1 MLQPFFFTPRY
12 DMIECETNHM
22 KWMWNKSR
30 DRHIFMCFHDCSWF
44 FLRFDANIATYC
56 FDMSWVVVRPQWLL
70 LSSATSWPDTFS
82 RIAHEST
89 AIVTIWTIWFWTM
102 FWVRSQQVS
111 TGLISWSWWSWGA
124 WLIMIACLTWPW
136 WSTTCFYTGTGNLLI
151 SFVRCV
157 PTDETF
163 RQRPRDLDTYRCSF
177 LECLWQFNTII

>member
-70 LSSATSWPDTFS
+70 AFQRDLVARHFQQDRPWKHGYCDHLNHL
-82 RIAHEST
+82 ILDD
-89 AIVTIWTIWFWTM
+89 VLG
-102 FWVRSQQVS
+102 QVS

-136 WSTTCFYTGTGNLLI
+136 WSTTCFHTGTGNLLI

-163 RQRPRDLDTYRCSF
+163 RQRPRHLDTYRCSF